1 MLTSYIDREGNG
13 SGMNWVMVYYDKNT
27 LKFQIS
33 CIRNMQWKFF
43 LSL

>member
-27 LKFQIS
+27 LKFSKNKRKKKERKEKQ
-33 CIRNMQWKFF
+33 
-43 LSL
+43 